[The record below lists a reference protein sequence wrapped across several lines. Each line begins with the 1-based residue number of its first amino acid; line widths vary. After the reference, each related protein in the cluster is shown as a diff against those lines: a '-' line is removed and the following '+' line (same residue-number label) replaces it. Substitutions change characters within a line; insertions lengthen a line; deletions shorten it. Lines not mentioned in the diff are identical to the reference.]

1 MPQERLSI
9 RIEGD
14 SAPFRRELEQLLNRL
29 EQLES
34 RLEQISDS
42 GQKVGK
48 ALSSVSQAVGP
59 LTRVNQLLTQLSG
72 QIRRISQQPVTLNVQ
87 PALQSLQ
94 QLRQAAQ
101 ATLAQIQALSAAA
114 GGVQAPAPA
123 APPAGPA
130 PRVPGMSTGG
140 LVTGPAGLDRV
151 PRMLTAGEFV
161 VRKETVQT
169 LGLDFLDAL
178 NRRALP
184 AAPRPN
190 PRTLNTR
197 LPNPASRSHPASTE
211 QGEQSQPVTASS
223 MASSLRPL
231 VAPFPT
237 ATAAPSPQGVTSSHS
252 TNQVVPALPRAPI
265 PPPSSSS
272 DVTRQ
277 SRPSSPAHGTHVT
290 STHSTTNRFGGIEI
304 HVQNQV
310 DLESVIGSLERHTL
324 HDRVRRG

>member
-1 MPQERLSI
+1 MPQEQLSI
-9 RIEGD
+9 RIDGD
-14 SAPFRRELEQLLNRL
+14 SAPFRRELEQLLDRL
-29 EQLES
+29 AQLES
-34 RLEQISDS
+34 RLQQISDS
-42 GQKVGK
+42 GKKVGK
-48 ALSSVSQAVGP
+48 ALSSVSQAIGP

-72 QIRRISQQPVTLNVQ
+72 QIRRIAQQPVTLNVQ

-94 QLRQAAQ
+94 QLQQAAQ

-123 APPAGPA
+123 PPAGPT

-140 LVTGPAGLDRV
+140 LVTGPAGLDQV
-151 PRMLTAGEFV
+151 PRMLTAGEYV
-161 VRKETVQT
+161 VQKETVQT
-169 LGLDFLDAL
+169 LGIDFLDAL

-211 QGEQSQPVTASS
+211 QGEQSQPVTA
-223 MASSLRPL
+223 ASLAKSLRSLIHPL
-231 VAPFPT
+231 PTAADAPSSSAVPSAHSPDHPAIPLPNAPFP
-237 ATAAPSPQGVTSSHS
+237 
-252 TNQVVPALPRAPI
+252 PRSA
-265 PPPSSSS
+265 SS
-272 DVTRQ
+272 DIVRR
-277 SRPSSPAHGTHVT
+277 SHIPAPTHEAQVT
-290 STHSTTNRFGGIEI
+290 STHNTTNQYGGIEI

-324 HDRVRRG
+324 YDRVRRG